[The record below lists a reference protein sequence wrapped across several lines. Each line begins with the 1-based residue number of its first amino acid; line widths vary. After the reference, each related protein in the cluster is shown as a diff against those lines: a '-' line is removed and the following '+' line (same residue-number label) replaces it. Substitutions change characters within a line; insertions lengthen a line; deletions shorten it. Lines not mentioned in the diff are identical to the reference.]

1 MKNKILG
8 FIFVNLLTM
17 CALAEEAP
25 VQDPGL
31 TLIDSATIPCTKN
44 IAEKKQCEVY
54 LAYDIRDDIV
64 YLVKRRDRKTDRS
77 IQNLLRDR
85 EALARQ
91 SIKVIDLVKEFSAK
105 VSPVKSYSAGF
116 KKVDR
121 VMKIRIS
128 LQFEE
133 DQNAKKDPQE
143 QDIQTEKLL
152 DVDFYK
158 NENI

>member
-1 MKNKILG
+1 MANKTILVALLNL
-8 FIFVNLLTM
+8 FVLS
-17 CALAEEAP
+17 AFAEEAP

-44 IAEKKQCEVY
+44 IAEKKQCEIY

-64 YLVKRRDRKTDRS
+64 YLVKRRDRKADRS

-85 EALARQ
+85 DALARQ

-133 DQNAKKDPQE
+133 DQTEKKDPQE

-158 NENI
+158 NENT

>member
-1 MKNKILG
+1 MANKTRL
-8 FIFVNLLTM
+8 VALLNLFAV
-17 CALAEEAP
+17 CALADEAP

-31 TLIDSATIPCTKN
+31 TLIDSVTIPCTKN